1 MRTLRKYFEKIYF
14 YFQSQVKEFIAKFH
28 QTCEL
33 TCETQPDYIDDTTTH
48 VITNDSGT
56 FTAILS
62 KQIIQACVRH
72 VFIGSIN
79 WIISSLE
86 QSTVLD
92 HFPFEI
98 LRDKKSRGIKQCR
111 FDQLPV
117 FPSSC
122 IISIECLTGIRS
134 LKMTRDEL
142 IEIIE
147 FSGATLLN
155 DYMQYKTLII
165 LCNTKK
171 EMLNRKNQNDE
182 NLSRINEKN
191 IYYCKPE
198 FLFDS
203 IVRHEVQ
210 AMEKYLW

>member
-1 MRTLRKYFEKIYF
+1 
-14 YFQSQVKEFIAKFH
+14 
-28 QTCEL
+28 
-33 TCETQPDYIDDTTTH
+33 

-98 LRDKKSRGIKQCR
+98 LRDKKSSKNSRGIKQCR

-122 IISIECLTGIRS
+122 IISIECLTGI
-134 LKMTRDEL
+134 
-142 IEIIE
+142 
-147 FSGATLLN
+147 
-155 DYMQYKTLII
+155 TLII

-171 EMLNRKNQNDE
+171 EMLNRKNQYDE